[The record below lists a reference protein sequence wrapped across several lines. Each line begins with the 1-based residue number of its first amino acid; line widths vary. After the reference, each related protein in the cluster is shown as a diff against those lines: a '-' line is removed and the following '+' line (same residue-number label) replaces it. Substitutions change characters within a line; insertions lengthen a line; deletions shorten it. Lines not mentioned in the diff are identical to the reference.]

1 MEVIAMPVKPEEP
14 GPQPAPQA
22 AYAAPAAPT
31 VVATRPALHPQITGL
46 TFLTEMVV
54 PGSSHL
60 AGGRWIKGIGYFA
73 VGAAVAAVA
82 GFPATLLVSATS
94 FTESVAG
101 TDPLGLGKIGG
112 ALSKRPAV
120 VAVHPPAV

>member
-1 MEVIAMPVKPEEP
+1 MPVKPDDP
-14 GPQPAPQA
+14 GPPPTPPATHA
-22 AYAAPAAPT
+22 VPT

-73 VGAAVAAVA
+73 AGAAVAAVA
-82 GFPATLLVSATS
+82 GFPATLIVSATS
-94 FTESVAG
+94 FTESVSG

-120 VAVHPPAV
+120 VAAQSPAA